1 MADKFLEALGDDDEH
16 ALYEHAPCG
25 YLSMTSSGTIIKV
38 NETFLQWTG
47 YRRDDLVGQRTLA
60 SLLTAGGRIYHET
73 HYSPM
78 LQMGGAVREIAL
90 DIVCADAGR
99 LPALVNALLV
109 RDEAGNPSV
118 VRAAI
123 FNATDRRNYE
133 RQLVQA
139 KLDAEA
145 AESRALTLA
154 RTLQQTLI
162 PPALPQISGLDIAAI
177 YRPAGDGT
185 QIGGDFY
192 DVFRIGQHE
201 WAMAIGDVQGKGVDA
216 AVVSSL
222 VRHTIRAAA
231 IEHESPAEV
240 LAVLN
245 TVLFRDDSDRLCTA
259 VVMRMVRRVASWSV
273 TVSVAGHPLPILR
286 RGDDPPTTFGIEG
299 SLLGYFPVGRFHDV
313 AAELVTG
320 DMLVGY
326 TDGVSEARNGREFF
340 GEAPIEAA
348 LRDRALSSEEVT
360 RRLLGEAL
368 DFQSAETGD
377 DIAIVAVGV
386 KERRDS
392 TATSSAW

>member
-1 MADKFLEALGDDDEH
+1 MADEFLEALGDDDEH

-25 YLSMTSSGTIIKV
+25 YLSMASSGTIVKV

-47 YRRDDLVGQRTLA
+47 YRRDELVGQRTLA

-90 DIVCADAGR
+90 DIVCADASR

-162 PPALPQISGLDIAAI
+162 PPALPHISGLDIAAI

-259 VVMRMVRRVASWSV
+259 VVMRMVRRVESWSV

-299 SLLGYFPVGRFHDV
+299 SLLGYFPAGHFHDV
-313 AAELVTG
+313 AAELVAG

-326 TDGVSEARNGREFF
+326 TDGVSEARNGHEFF

-368 DFQSAETGD
+368 DFQSSQSGD

-386 KERRDS
+386 KERDS